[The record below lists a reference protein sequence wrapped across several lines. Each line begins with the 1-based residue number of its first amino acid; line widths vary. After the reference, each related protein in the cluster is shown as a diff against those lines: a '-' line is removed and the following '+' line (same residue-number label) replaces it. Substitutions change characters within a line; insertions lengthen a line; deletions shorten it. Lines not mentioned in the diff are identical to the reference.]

1 MACQNHAIA
10 VCVYCLDCCAV
21 VSAAAAVDTSI
32 AAAAAAMPLL
42 LLLPSSPLPTLLSM
56 EMIKALSNPAAGRF
70 HAVPHRVVC
79 HVMHVFQELHHAK
92 SLCDACC
99 VVHHAHGR
107 FAGDWLSG
115 VTPWPGPRPD
125 HARSTSARGA
135 RDAPRAGARSG
146 SAVRKKGIVVICVN
160 AGRT

>member
-1 MACQNHAIA
+1 MRCHI
-10 VCVYCLDCCAV
+10 VWC
-21 VSAAAAVDTSI
+21 
-32 AAAAAAMPLL
+32 AMPC
-42 LLLPSSPLPTLLSM
+42 
-56 EMIKALSNPAAGRF
+56 IF
-70 HAVPHRVVC
+70 Y
-79 HVMHVFQELHHAK
+79 QELHHAK

-146 SAVRKKGIVVICVN
+146 SAVRKKGIVVKFFSYSCIKHTAELMFSN
-160 AGRT
+160 AGDAGRELLLTVSDT